1 MLYRP
6 CIGQYIGQWRHLATI
21 IGHISANRVKLSAS
35 RGAAESAPPPA
46 RLLPALM
53 RFDTWNFE
61 SLNGMTLR
69 LFEGTL
75 QVLYSR

>member
-1 MLYRP
+1 
-6 CIGQYIGQWRHLATI
+6 
-21 IGHISANRVKLSAS
+21 
-35 RGAAESAPPPA
+35 
-46 RLLPALM
+46 M